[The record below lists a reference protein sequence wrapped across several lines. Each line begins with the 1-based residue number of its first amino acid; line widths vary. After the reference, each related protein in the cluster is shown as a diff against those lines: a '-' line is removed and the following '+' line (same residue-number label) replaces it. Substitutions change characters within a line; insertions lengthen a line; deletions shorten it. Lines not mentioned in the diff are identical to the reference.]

1 MKPVIA
7 IVGRP
12 NVGKSTLFN
21 RLTRSRDA
29 IVHDLPGVTRDRH
42 YGEGRVGEQAFIAI
56 DTGGLEPGAES
67 GIFVEMARQAEQ
79 AIAEADAVVFVVD
92 GRAGLMPGDR
102 AIAQQLRKA
111 RKGALYVAV
120 NKTEGM
126 QADTAIAE
134 FHELG
139 LGRPAPLSAA
149 HGEGV
154 RELLELVLA
163 PFAGDASAEEKE
175 EGHPRVAI
183 VGRPNV
189 GKSTLI
195 NALVGE
201 ERVIAF
207 DQPGTTRDPIE
218 VPFERGGRR
227 YTLIDTAGVRRRGK
241 TGSPVEFFS
250 IVKALQAIEAA
261 NVAILIVDAADG
273 VTEQDAHVAGYIL
286 ERGRAVVIA
295 VNKWD
300 AVEGDARERVK
311 ADLEW
316 KLGFLG
322 FANTHFISA
331 RAGKGLA
338 DLMRS
343 VDATYAAAMAKLP
356 TPQLTRAMIAAV
368 ERQAPAK
375 SGMFRPKLRY
385 AHQGGMNPPRIV
397 IHGNALDR
405 VSDSYKRYLEGFFR
419 SEFRLVGTPMAIEFK
434 SGRNPFD
441 PAKKKGLPSGKPRAL
456 REARKDRRL
465 EKTRHGKPAP
475 RSAKKAAPPRRKS
488 RSPRS

>member
-1 MKPVIA
+1 MKPVLA

-42 YGEGRVGEQAFIAI
+42 YGEGRAGDRSFIAI
-56 DTGGLEPGAES
+56 DTGGFEPRANE
-67 GIFVEMARQAEQ
+67 GILVEMARQAEQ
-79 AIAEADAVVFVVD
+79 AIAEADAVLFVVD
-92 GRAGLMPGDR
+92 GRAGLTPADR
-102 AIAQQLRKA
+102 DIAKRLRGKDNVW
-111 RKGALYVAV
+111 LAV

-126 QADTAIAE
+126 QPDTAVAE

-139 LGRPAPLSAA
+139 LGQPAAIAAA

-154 RELLELVLA
+154 RELLDAVLA
-163 PFAGDASAEEKE
+163 PFSFDEEPKDE
-175 EGHPRVAI
+175 FEKHPRVAI

-241 TGSPVEFFS
+241 TGTPVEYFS

-261 NVAILIVDAADG
+261 NVAVLLVDAGDG
-273 VTEQDAHVAGYIL
+273 ITEQDAHVAGYIL
-286 ERGRAVVIA
+286 ERGRAVVLA

-300 AVEGDARERVK
+300 AASKEARTRIKSE
-311 ADLEW
+311 LQW

-322 FANTHFISA
+322 FAEEHFISA
-331 RAGKGLA
+331 KGGKGLGP
-338 DLMRS
+338 LMRS
-343 VDATYAAAMAKLP
+343 VDAAHAAAMARLS
-356 TPQLTRAMIAAV
+356 TPKLTRAMQAAI
-368 ERQAPAK
+368 ERQAPPK
-375 SGMFRPKLRY
+375 SGLIRPKLRY
-385 AHQGGMNPPRIV
+385 AHQGGVNPPRVI

-405 VSDSYKRYLEGFFR
+405 VPASYKRYLEGFFR
-419 SEFRLVGTPMAIEFK
+419 NAFKLVGTPLAIEFRT
-434 SGRNPFD
+434 GRNPY
-441 PAKKKGLPSGKPRAL
+441 AGK
-456 REARKDRRL
+456 RKR
-465 EKTRHGKPAP
+465 
-475 RSAKKAAPPRRKS
+475 
-488 RSPRS
+488 